1 MTARTQTRGRPAK
14 PRCRPAKPRCRPA
27 EPRAE
32 PTDIPAGYG
41 VPRAAKKL
49 LPWSWA
55 RERLE
60 RGLGYW
66 LVTVRRDGSAHA
78 IPTWGAWVDDRFY
91 CEGSPRTS
99 YARNIE
105 RDPRVIVHLESA
117 DDVVIVEGTARRLT
131 DFDDAFARRV
141 LAGYEKYRAPKGY
154 EADPGNWRAGGFW
167 EVRPSVARGWARLD
181 QATRWRFD
189 ER

>member
-1 MTARTQTRGRPAK
+1 MPAK
-14 PRCRPAKPRCRPA
+14 ASGSVI

-32 PTDIPAGYG
+32 PTSIPTGYG
-41 VPRAAKKL
+41 APRNAKKL

-60 RGLGYW
+60 RALGYW
-66 LVTVRRDGSAHA
+66 LVTVGRDGKPHA
-78 IPTWGAWVDDRFY
+78 IPTWGAWAGDRFY
-91 CEGSPRTS
+91 CEGSPETA

-105 RDPRVIVHLESA
+105 RDPRVVVHLESV
-117 DDVVIVEGTARRLT
+117 DEVVIVEGTARRVTEVSAALE
-131 DFDDAFARRV
+131 RRV
-141 LAGYEKYRAPKGY
+141 LAGYAKYRESKNY
-154 EADPGNWRAGGFW
+154 EADPGNWRSGGFW
-167 EVRPSVARGWARLD
+167 ELRPSVARGWSRLD

>member
-1 MTARTQTRGRPAK
+1 MPPSKSQKVGSDPRP
-14 PRCRPAKPRCRPA
+14 
-27 EPRAE
+27 E
-32 PTDIPAGYG
+32 PTSIPQGYG
-41 VPRAAKKL
+41 APRSAKKL

-60 RGLGYW
+60 RALGYW
-66 LVTVRRDGSAHA
+66 LVTIGRDGRPHA
-78 IPTWGAWVDDRFY
+78 IPTWGAWADDRFY
-91 CEGSPRTS
+91 CEGSPETR

-105 RDPRVIVHLESA
+105 RDPRVVVHLESA
-117 DDVVIVEGTARRLT
+117 DEVVIIEGTARRVT
-131 DFDDAFARRV
+131 AFDAALERRV
-141 LAGYEKYRAPKGY
+141 LAGYAKYRDTKGY
-154 EADPGNWRAGGFW
+154 EADPGNWRTGGFW